1 MHNSQLENSKC
12 EDMDLRER
20 VSVNGRWCHWEI
32 GQSAFSHGKIVE
44 LTNNLSVQILGLLG
58 TKLG

>member
-1 MHNSQLENSKC
+1 
-12 EDMDLRER
+12 MDLREH